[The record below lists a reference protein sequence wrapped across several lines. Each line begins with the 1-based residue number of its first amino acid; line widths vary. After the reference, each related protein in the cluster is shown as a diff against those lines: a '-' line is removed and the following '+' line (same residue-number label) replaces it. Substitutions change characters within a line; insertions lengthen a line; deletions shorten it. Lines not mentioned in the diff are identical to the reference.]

1 MNRSVSS
8 GLLSFV
14 FFVVGIFVAC
24 LGCGQQKQVIKDRAS
39 VSGTVTFA
47 GRPLPGGTIR
57 FQSVEKQVSTSAMIS
72 EGGRYSTD
80 RAPIGKNTVSVE
92 TEMLRFGNAAAYVAI
107 PAKYTSPATS
117 GLTADLQPGDNAGV
131 DFALDAVSD
140 Q

>member
-1 MNRSVSS
+1 MNQSVRSGCV
-8 GLLSFV
+8 SFV
-14 FFVVGIFVAC
+14 LFVVGSLVVFP
-24 LGCGQQKQVIKDRAS
+24 GCGQEKQVIKDRAA

-47 GRPLPGGTIR
+47 GQPLSGGTIR
-57 FQSVEKQVSTSAMIS
+57 FQSAEKQVSTSAMIS

-117 GLTADLQPGDNAGV
+117 GLTADLQPGENEGV
-131 DFALDAVSD
+131 DFALVP
-140 Q
+140 